1 MRIFSSS
8 VTRARLA
15 TFALLALVF
24 LSGSLTGI
32 AVKEVLAARTDALTP
47 PPGMVD
53 PPGCPFC
60 QPGDR
65 PFPPPPGGALWM
77 LGERGQGFLD
87 VLSERLDLTDVQRER
102 IMDILLEQRER
113 VDASLRQMRPRF
125 EEHLG
130 STRAAIREVLTPA
143 QRERF
148 ERFEAERRDMTL
160 LRRQRAF
167 SDSPNA
173 PSPELRGDGH

>member
-1 MRIFSSS
+1 
-8 VTRARLA
+8 
-15 TFALLALVF
+15 
-24 LSGSLTGI
+24 
-32 AVKEVLAARTDALTP
+32 
-47 PPGMVD
+47 
-53 PPGCPFC
+53 
-60 QPGDR
+60 
-65 PFPPPPGGALWM
+65 M